1 MRVFFV
7 YSDANSAPPM
17 DRFDASRI
25 FERLREIN
33 TLVNLQRKKDNK
45 PDLRFFYL
53 LLYDIFIS
61 KDRTKFFDC
70 IIPVVPVVD
79 SSNSYNQFISHL
91 EKNNLLS
98 EFNDGF
104 LQGIS

>member
-45 PDLRFFYL
+45 PVLRFFYL
-53 LLYDIFIS
+53 LCDDIFIS